1 MITLILFGVFTG
13 LMLLRVPVAIAIGV
27 AVIGALVYAGFTDAL
42 YIVPQQILQGID
54 SPPLIAVA
62 FFILAGNLMNAV
74 GMTDRIFN
82 FANAL
87 VGHFKAGLAQV
98 NVLAS
103 LIFAGISGSAVADC
117 AGLGN
122 LEIKAMRS
130 HGYPAPFACAVTVA
144 SSIIGP
150 ILPPSIPLV
159 IYAFAA
165 STSIERLFLAGLVP
179 GLLLTATLM
188 LYNRIVA
195 VRADFPISPRRAS
208 LREISVRGIDGIA
221 ALVAPAVI
229 LGSISTGAATAT
241 EAGVIACAY
250 TLLLGLVYRT
260 LNWEG
265 FIKALTDSTLITGLV
280 MIIIGFST
288 VMAWLLAI
296 EQVPQALAG
305 YVIGTTS
312 SKFVFLATL
321 LVFLLVIGAFVEP
334 IPAMV
339 ILIPMLLP
347 LVDHFGVSRVHFG
360 LILVFA
366 LMIGIATPPMGIALY
381 IVSEIAKVPYEKVAL
396 ATVPLHIPLTLVLI
410 LITFFPELT
419 LWLPKLILGPEK

>member
-1 MITLILFGVFTG
+1 
-13 LMLLRVPVAIAIGV
+13 MLLRVPVVIALGSAAIA
-27 AVIGALVYAGFTDAL
+27 ALIYAGFADAL

-62 FFILAGNLMNAV
+62 FFILAGNLMNAF
-74 GMTDRIFN
+74 GMTDRIFD

-122 LEIKAMRS
+122 LVIKAMRT

-144 SSIIGP
+144 ASIIGP
-150 ILPPSIPLV
+150 TVPPSIPLV

-165 STSIERLFLAGLVP
+165 STSVERLFLAGVVP
-179 GLLLTATLM
+179 GLLLAATLM
-188 LYNRIVA
+188 LYNRVVS
-195 VRADFPISPRRAS
+195 VRADFPRSPRRAPI
-208 LREISVRGIDGIA
+208 REVGARAIDGAA
-221 ALVAPAVI
+221 ALVAPGII
-229 LGSISTGAATAT
+229 LGSIMTGAATAT

-250 TLLLGLVYRT
+250 TLLLGLCYRT
-260 LNWEG
+260 FNVER
-265 FIKALTDSTLITGLV
+265 FTKALTESTLITGLV

-288 VMAWLLAI
+288 VVAWLLAI
-296 EQVPQALAG
+296 EQVPQSLGAMVL
-305 YVIGTTS
+305 GTTG
-312 SKFVFLATL
+312 SKYVFLATL
-321 LVFLLVIGAFVEP
+321 LVFLLVLGAFVEP
-334 IPAMV
+334 IPAMI

-347 LVDHFGVSRVHFG
+347 LVDHFGISRVHFG

-366 LMIGIATPPMGIALY
+366 LMIGLSTPPMGIALY
-381 IVSEIAKVPYEKVAL
+381 IVSEIAKVPYERVAL
-396 ATVPLHIPLTLVLI
+396 ATIPLHIPLIFVLI
-410 LITFFPELT
+410 LITFVPELT
-419 LWLPKLILGPEK
+419 LWLPAFLLGPEK